1 MALGRGIT
9 LTPGLTNANILN
21 WIWPDQ
27 SPAGE
32 VDPYCEDRESKT
44 VTVQIDRDIGDPVNP
59 LTDTVETA
67 FCTIRSSAGNLTQLV
82 EVDIQNGTLVTV
94 VGQQVN
100 VTGSYPTLRGFTHP
114 SINVRAVLG
123 FDGGR
128 PSAGITSIPRRTIFI
143 GNVDVGAASAIIP
156 IPRFAVAAFMRNGN
170 AATPFATM
178 FQYRSAAVGNILNV
192 LNIGKLDQDSAPIA
206 NGALFFQIVNA
217 APFALTSLSVVFYL
231 GI

>member
-21 WIWPDQ
+21 WTWPKQ

-32 VDPYCEDRESKT
+32 LDPYCEDQESKT
-44 VTVQIDRDIGDPVNP
+44 VNIQIDRDIGAPVDP

-67 FCTIRSSAGNLTQLV
+67 FVTIRSSAGNLTQIV

-94 VGQQVN
+94 VGQVVN
-100 VTGSYPTLRGFTHP
+100 ITGNYPTLRGFTHP

-128 PSAGITSIPRRTIFI
+128 PSAGVTSIPRRTVFI
-143 GNVDVGAASAIIP
+143 GVVDVGAASAIIP
-156 IPRFAVAAFMRNGN
+156 IPRFAVAAFMRNAN
-170 AATPFATM
+170 IATPFATM
-178 FQYRSAAVGNILNV
+178 AQFRSAAVGNVINIIP
-192 LNIGKLDQDSAPIA
+192 IGKLDQDSAPVA